1 MTEDLVKRLREEIE
15 SECLDTMML
24 EAADRIEELQ
34 AALEELL
41 TEAEDVFVC
50 MADATGID
58 RHHHPMAFLVA
69 RSALQR
75 EEVE

>member
-1 MTEDLVKRLREEIE
+1 MTSDLVKRLRD
-15 SECLDTMML
+15 SRYDGQLMMR
-24 EAADRIEELQ
+24 EKAAARIEELE